1 MRKLV
6 ISDLHGCCD
15 EFTELLNKVKY
26 RPSEDQ
32 LILLGDYCDRGPKS
46 KEVIE
51 RVLQLVDQGQ
61 GNAIALRGN
70 HDQMFID
77 AMESN
82 DNAVWIENGGL
93 STLKSYVG
101 IDWFK
106 QGFNYAEYNKAKAFI
121 KLYYQHH
128 IDFLKS
134 LPLYT
139 EDDRHIF
146 VHAGID
152 PAFSGDFRSQPDES
166 FLWGSEE
173 FLDSANL
180 FNKTIVFGHIPT
192 KRIHNSAKIFFG
204 DQKIG
209 IDGGCCYGLQLNG
222 LEIKG
227 EGYKTC
233 AVQKNKGWVAHIL
246 QLLRKLLDKG
256 LQRIDRKR

>member
-6 ISDLHGCCD
+6 ISDIHGCYD
-15 EFTELLNKVKY
+15 EFTELLNKAKY
-26 RPSEDQ
+26 KPSVDQ
-32 LILLGDYCDRGPKS
+32 LILLGDYCDRGLRS

-51 RVLQLVDQGQ
+51 QVIQLVEQ
-61 GNAIALRGN
+61 GNVIALRGN

-82 DNAVWIENGGL
+82 ENAIWIENGGL

-101 IDWFK
+101 TDWFK
-106 QGFNYAEYNKAKAFI
+106 QGFNYPEYNKAKTFI

-134 LPLYT
+134 LPLYS

-152 PAFSGDFRSQPDES
+152 PTFSGDFRSQPDRS

-173 FLDSANL
+173 FLDHANL
-180 FNKTIVFGHIPT
+180 LNKTIVFGHIPT
-192 KRIHNSAKIFFG
+192 KRIHNSAKIYFG
-204 DQKIG
+204 DKKIG
-209 IDGGCCYGLQLNG
+209 IDGGCCFGFQLNG

-227 EGYKTC
+227 AGYKTY
-233 AVQKNKGWVAHIL
+233 AVHKNKGVYARFLELL
-246 QLLRKLLDKG
+246 QKLLNLSKF
-256 LQRIDRKR
+256 K